1 MPNRFQVGDLDVLVV
16 SDGSVTFPAHAYFP
30 ASTKEAWAVHDR
42 WLDHEGNLTFPYTCF
57 LVRSGNR
64 RVLIDTGVGD
74 VSIGVF
80 KGGTLLPEL
89 AANGVQPEDVDT
101 VFLTHSHLDH
111 VGTAAL
117 KSCGGMPTFPNAT
130 YHMTRKE
137 MDFWSALPANDFGRH
152 DVREAIASRFEPA
165 EDGATIAPGVS
176 VIAMPGH
183 TPGHAGIVLSSGDAR
198 AFVLGDA
205 ISCPVQFTETE
216 WSGAGD
222 VDPAMARRSQEAL
235 TRELEGTG
243 ALVGAAHFP
252 GLTFGRVM
260 RGEGRRYWAPVS

>member
-1 MPNRFQVGDLDVLVV
+1 MANRFQVGDLDVLVV
-16 SDGSVTFPAHAYFP
+16 SDGDVTFPAHAYFP
-30 ASTKEAWAVHDR
+30 ASTKEAWGVHDR

-57 LVRSGNR
+57 LVRSGDR

-74 VSIGVF
+74 VAIGVF
-80 KGGTLLPEL
+80 KGGALLSEL
-89 AANGVQPEDVDT
+89 AANGVQPEDVDA

-117 KSCGGMPTFPNAT
+117 KSGAATFPNAT
-130 YHMTRKE
+130 YHMTQTE
-137 MDFWSALPANDFGRH
+137 MDFWAERPENDFGRH
-152 DVREAIASRFEPA
+152 DV
-165 EDGATIAPGVS
+165 
-176 VIAMPGH
+176 
-183 TPGHAGIVLSSGDAR
+183 DAR
-198 AFVLGDA
+198 AFILGDA
-205 ISCPVQFTETE
+205 ISCPVQLTETE

-235 TRELEGTG
+235 MRELEGTS

-260 RGEGRRYWAPVS
+260 MGEGRRYWAPALATGGQGSLENLPESDGRP

>member
-1 MPNRFQVGDLDVLVV
+1 MGELDVLVV
-16 SDGSVTFPAHAYFP
+16 SDGSVTFPATAYFP
-30 ASTKEAWAVHDR
+30 ASTQAAWTAHDR
-42 WLDHEGNLTFPYTCF
+42 WLDHAGNLTFPYSCF
-57 LVRSGNR
+57 LVRSGDR

-74 VSIGVF
+74 VELGVF
-80 KGGTLLPEL
+80 KGGTLLAEL
-89 AANGVQPEDVDT
+89 AANGVQPGDVDT

-117 KSCGGMPTFPNAT
+117 KSGGGAPTFPNAT
-130 YHMTRKE
+130 YHLTKTE
-137 MDFWSALPANDFGRH
+137 MDFWAGRPVNDFGRH
-152 DVREAIASRFEPA
+152 DVREAIASRFEA
-165 EDGATIAPGVS
+165 KEDGDAIVPGVN

-183 TPGHAGIVLSSGDAR
+183 TPGHAGLVLSSGDAR

-205 ISCPVQFTETE
+205 ISCPVQLTETE

-235 TRELEGTG
+235 AREIEGTG

-260 RGEGRRYWAPVS
+260 SGEGRRYWEPV